1 MKAKICRYMKAKDL
15 PMHEGLNHWAFV
27 YAAYALGIGGTAAL
41 VLHSWAAMRRAEA
54 RRERSRAP

>member
-27 YAAYALGIGGTAAL
+27 YAAYGLGVTGTVAL
-41 VLHSWAAMRRAEA
+41 VLLSWTKMRRAEA
-54 RRERSRAP
+54 RRERTRAL